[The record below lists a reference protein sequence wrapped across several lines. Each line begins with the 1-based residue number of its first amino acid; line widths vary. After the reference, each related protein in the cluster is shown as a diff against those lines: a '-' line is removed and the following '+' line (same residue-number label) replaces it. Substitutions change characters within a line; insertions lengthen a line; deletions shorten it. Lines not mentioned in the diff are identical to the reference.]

1 MPLSS
6 LTNLIDALLMELP
19 EENASAVIVV
29 KTERP
34 PSAGPRS
41 SSVKSDLTSP
51 GYNPGMLYTL
61 ELATVLATRDEQTV
75 EAVGE
80 NLAGSLEGIVRDAR
94 NVHPLIVSR
103 VLYYLLNFLRL
114 SYVSGFLSD

>member
-1 MPLSS
+1 
-6 LTNLIDALLMELP
+6 
-19 EENASAVIVV
+19 
-29 KTERP
+29 
-34 PSAGPRS
+34 
-41 SSVKSDLTSP
+41 
-51 GYNPGMLYTL
+51 MLYTL
-61 ELATVLATRDEQTV
+61 ELATVLAVRDEQTI

-114 SYVSGFLSD
+114 SYVSGLLSDNNDIKCLYNLGTTLYAGPSDSACDFQL

>member
-1 MPLSS
+1 M
-6 LTNLIDALLMELP
+6 LLELP

-34 PSAGPRS
+34 SSAGPRPS
-41 SSVKSDLTSP
+41 STKSDLTSP

-61 ELATVLATRDEQTV
+61 ELATVLAIRDAETI

-80 NLAGSLEGIVRDAR
+80 NLAGSLQGIVRDAR

-103 VLYYLLNFLRL
+103 VLYYLLNLLRL
-114 SYVSGFLSD
+114 SYVS